1 MAPKRI
7 TVEDRKVRLEEQ
19 VDLLKFLD
27 DEKRKSLIDS
37 EEYEILNFKSLQD
50 KGTYTFGPPQ
60 QQQRQQTP
68 PSSPSSGKIPST
80 VVDLLERFKGK
91 PLTTSEIDYALNE
104 CRHYVD
110 EIANASTERKRE
122 LLANSLWIRLS
133 LRIRTRTRLLLKEQ
147 YLFDGPVPGATT
159 GLGTE
164 IQFVLKGSSL
174 FCAKIMRNVDALQR
188 EYDTAVKIHAGQLC
202 PTVMPTIDIIQ
213 IPGEAPR
220 AAMITPYYPLAL
232 SVSDSGLL
240 CLEGSINAAL
250 CGVATLKAF
259 SVKNLCHGD
268 IKPANM
274 MFCASAKT
282 VVMIDFGSACVYGKS
297 LTSITPQFG
306 LDHPPTASLEYDLTC
321 LATSLFVLSTGESPP
336 DTIQKLKAILT
347 SKLKD
352 KMHPTLQIAQ
362 RCLVS
367 QVAIDGIW
375 QDARGCVDKHLPHL
389 DQELLVLYDD
399 IWPVAR

>member
-1 MAPKRI
+1 
-7 TVEDRKVRLEEQ
+7 VRLEEQ

-37 EEYEILNFKSLQD
+37 EGYEILNFKSLED

-60 QQQRQQTP
+60 QQQRRKTP
-68 PSSPSSGKIPST
+68 PSSPSSGKISST

-91 PLTTSEIDYALNE
+91 PLTTPEIDYALNE
-104 CRHYVD
+104 FRHYVD
-110 EIANASTERKRE
+110 EIVNASTERKRE
-122 LLANSLWIRLS
+122 LIANSLWIRLS

-147 YLFDGPVPGATT
+147 YLFDGPVPGATA

-164 IQFVLKGSSL
+164 IQFALKGSSL
-174 FCAKIMRNVDALQR
+174 FCAKIMQNVDALQR

-202 PTVMPTIDIIQ
+202 PTVMPTIDFIQ
-213 IPGEAPR
+213 IPGETAR

-232 SVSDSGLL
+232 AVTDNGLL

-268 IKPANM
+268 IKPNNM

-282 VVMIDFGSACVYGKS
+282 VVMIDFGSACVYGES

-306 LDHPPTASLEYDLTC
+306 LNHPPTASLEYDLTC
-321 LATSLFVLSTGESPP
+321 LATSVFVLSTGESPP
-336 DTIQKLKAILT
+336 DTIQQLKAILA
-347 SKLKD
+347 SKLQD
-352 KMHPTLQIAQ
+352 KTHPTLQIAQ

-367 QVAIDGIW
+367 QVDIDGIW
-375 QDARGCVDKHLPHL
+375 EDARGCVDKYLPHL